1 MAFSELGGL
10 ETNTKV
16 ERDVV
21 LRMFSRLY
29 IMHSMIPDMNGT
41 YRSAEQIH
49 SDCTTEVYMWCHAR
63 NYFRLWACL
72 YSNWYALEQWKLWAR
87 STIEEAL
94 PLIKT
99 TMIVESH

>member
-21 LRMFSRLY
+21 LRMFSRHY
-29 IMHSMIPDMNGT
+29 NMHSIIPDMNGT

-49 SDCTTEVYMWCHAR
+49 SDC
-63 NYFRLWACL
+63 
-72 YSNWYALEQWKLWAR
+72 KLKYICGVMPGIISVFGR
-87 STIEEAL
+87 IS
-94 PLIKT
+94 
-99 TMIVESH
+99 IVIGTL